1 MKGRSRAL
9 KTARL
14 IQLKG
19 TTRENLLEKHMKK
32 QINKQSNKQTT
43 RLNV

>member
-9 KTARL
+9 KTARV
-14 IQLKG
+14 IQLKR

-32 QINKQSNKQTT
+32 QSNKQSNNQTT